1 MDKSREVTRSK
12 RSRSISHFSDEVR
25 GETEAE
31 IAPLNCLL
39 FDLTVFSTRSSK
51 FSGTIVNQEDAIAFA
66 ITVEFGQSGAIALMP
81 LGLCIRVD
89 FYAKP
94 IGRGEALD
102 LGYAIVHTTA
112 NQFIY
117 TPTLQIE
124 SGLKTIGLVANQTYR
139 ITALLRVGAA
149 DYPAFVTGVLEGLII
164 QVYSAPEG
172 LPTK

>member
-12 RSRSISHFSDEVR
+12 RNRPISRFSDEVG

-31 IAPLNCLL
+31 IAPLKCLL
-39 FDLTVFSTRSSK
+39 SDLTVLSTHSSK

-66 ITVEFGQSGAIALMP
+66 ITVEFGQSGAIAFMP
-81 LGLCIRVD
+81 LNLRIRVD

-94 IGRGEALD
+94 VGRGEALD
-102 LGYAIVHTTA
+102 LGCAIVHTTA

-117 TPTLQIE
+117 TPILQIN
-124 SGLKTIGLVANQTYR
+124 SGLKTIGLIANQAYQ
-139 ITALLRVGAA
+139 ITALLRIGAP
-149 DYPAFVTGVLEGLII
+149 DYPAFVTGVLEGLMI
-164 QVYSAPEG
+164 QVYSAPPG